1 MTVSKNKIPPYV
13 SFKTFQTFLE
23 FLSQGMPYRIDRSV
37 WLNKFS
43 GSNGTQLMT
52 AIKFFQL
59 IDNDGIP
66 NHDFDNLVSRDFE
79 TQKKTLRNLL
89 FRYYELVFELD
100 LTRATKAQLREKFRT
115 FDTKEGVI
123 VKCESFFIQAAR
135 FSNIELSPHILAR
148 RHSKN
153 SLGLSEKKKPN
164 NSAVSHSNNFENTKS
179 NTMNNNM
186 IKVILDKYPDFD
198 PSWSPDVQK
207 SWIESMTKLYDNL
220 K

>member
-37 WLNKFS
+37 WVNRFS

-59 IDNDGIP
+59 IDTDGIP

-100 LTRATKAQLREKFRT
+100 LTRATKSQLREKFRT

-153 SLGLSEKKKPN
+153 LLGSGEKKKPN
-164 NSAVSHSNNFENTKS
+164 NPAVSHVNNFENTI
-179 NTMNNNM
+179 NNNI

-198 PSWSPDVQK
+198 PSWAPDVQK

>member
-37 WLNKFS
+37 WVNRFS

-59 IDNDGIP
+59 IDADGIP

-153 SLGLSEKKKPN
+153 LLGSGEKKKPN
-164 NSAVSHSNNFENTKS
+164 NPAVSHGNNFENTI
-179 NTMNNNM
+179 NNNI

>member
-1 MTVSKNKIPPYV
+1 MVCKNKIPQYV

-37 WLNKFS
+37 WVNKFS
-43 GSNGTQLMT
+43 GSNGTQLMS

-66 NHDFDNLVSRDFE
+66 NNDFDNLVSRDFE
-79 TQKKTLRNLL
+79 TQKKTLRSLL

-100 LTRATKAQLREKFRT
+100 LTRATKSQLRERFRT

-153 SLGLSEKKKPN
+153 SLWSSEKKKVN
-164 NSAVSHSNNFENTKS
+164 NSVISHSASFDNSKNNPI
-179 NTMNNNM
+179 NNNM
-186 IKVILDKYPDFD
+186 IKMILDKYPDFD

>member
-37 WLNKFS
+37 WVNRFS

-59 IDNDGIP
+59 IDTDGIP

-79 TQKKTLRNLL
+79 TQKKTLRSLL

-153 SLGLSEKKKPN
+153 LFGSGEKKKPN
-164 NSAVSHSNNFENTKS
+164 NPAVSHGNNFENTI
-179 NTMNNNM
+179 NNNI

>member
-37 WLNKFS
+37 WVNKFS
-43 GSNGTQLMT
+43 GSNGTQLMS

-66 NHDFDNLVSRDFE
+66 NQDFDNLVSRDFE

-100 LTRATKAQLREKFRT
+100 LTRATKAQLRERFRT

-153 SLGLSEKKKPN
+153 SLGSAEKKK
-164 NSAVSHSNNFENTKS
+164 
-179 NTMNNNM
+179 
-186 IKVILDKYPDFD
+186 
-198 PSWSPDVQK
+198 
-207 SWIESMTKLYDNL
+207 
-220 K
+220 

>member
-1 MTVSKNKIPPYV
+1 LTVSKNKIPPYV

-37 WLNKFS
+37 WVNRFS

-59 IDNDGIP
+59 IDTDGIP

-100 LTRATKAQLREKFRT
+100 LTRATKSQLREKFRT

-153 SLGLSEKKKPN
+153 LLGSGEKKKPN
-164 NSAVSHSNNFENTKS
+164 NPAVSHVNNFENTI
-179 NTMNNNM
+179 NNNI

-198 PSWSPDVQK
+198 PSWAPDVQK

>member
-1 MTVSKNKIPPYV
+1 
-13 SFKTFQTFLE
+13 
-23 FLSQGMPYRIDRSV
+23 MPYRIDRSV
-37 WLNKFS
+37 WVNRFS

-59 IDNDGIP
+59 IDIDGIP

-153 SLGLSEKKKPN
+153 LLGSGEKKKPN
-164 NSAVSHSNNFENTKS
+164 NPAVSHGNNFENTI
-179 NTMNNNM
+179 NNNI
-186 IKVILDKYPDFD
+186 IKVILDKYRDFD

>member
-23 FLSQGMPYRIDRSV
+23 FLSQGMPYRIDRSLWV
-37 WLNKFS
+37 NRFS

-59 IDNDGIP
+59 IDIDGIP

-153 SLGLSEKKKPN
+153 LLGSGEKKKPN
-164 NSAVSHSNNFENTKS
+164 NPAVSHGNNFENTI
-179 NTMNNNM
+179 NNNI
-186 IKVILDKYPDFD
+186 IKVILDKYPDID